1 MPLIIVPPDYACFAW
16 ETEGASCLGEVC
28 ELVEEITPS
37 QLKMMLSRG
46 ERTLVK
52 MEEDGKPI
60 GWGAFRIDQLPNLRV
75 LHITDLV
82 AHNAGFERFFEEIKQ
97 IARRLGCSEI
107 RNSCPPAQARLYR
120 MKCGFESV
128 YETLRI
134 KL

>member
-37 QLKMMLSRG
+37 QLKMILSRG

-82 AHNAGFERFFEEIKQ
+82 AHNAGFERFFEEIKD
-97 IARRLGCSEI
+97 IARRLGCSQV
-107 RNSCPPAQARLYR
+107 RCSAPAAQARLYR
-120 MKCGFESV
+120 MKCGLVPV
-128 YETLRI
+128 YEI
-134 KL
+134 MKVNV